1 MEIEDSDFRKKM
13 RKTVFTIAK
22 TAIKT
27 AIVCIIYVI
36 LSQVLA
42 PLSPL
47 IPGLQGMLQTFV
59 VVYVALMIVGN
70 LTSGTVFQHIFG
82 AARCGF
88 VMAYLIVS
96 LNSGI
101 FDYTFGSVS
110 LMVDLRVFLIIV
122 MMLETLGL
130 AKSVILAIDFVSQKA
145 ELIRIQ

>member
-1 MEIEDSDFRKKM
+1 MGIEDSSFRKKM
-13 RKTVFTIAK
+13 RKTVFTVAK
-22 TAIKT
+22 TVIKT
-27 AIVCIIYVI
+27 AIVCILYVI

-47 IPGLQGMLQTFV
+47 VPGLQQMLQTFIM
-59 VVYVALMIVGN
+59 VYVALMIISN

-101 FDYTFGSVS
+101 FDYTFGNVS
-110 LMVDLRVFLIIV
+110 LMVDLRMFLVIV
-122 MMLETLGL
+122 MMLEILGL

>member
-1 MEIEDSDFRKKM
+1 MGIEDSSYRKKM

-27 AIVCIIYVI
+27 AIVCILYVI

-47 IPGLQGMLQTFV
+47 VPGLQGMLQTFV
-59 VVYVALMIVGN
+59 IVYVALMIVSN

-110 LMVDLRVFLIIV
+110 LMVDLRVFLVIM
-122 MMLETLGL
+122 MMLEILGL

>member
-1 MEIEDSDFRKKM
+1 MGIEDSSYRKKM

-22 TAIKT
+22 TVIKT
-27 AIVCIIYVI
+27 AIVCILYVI

-47 IPGLQGMLQTFV
+47 IPGLQQMLQTFII
-59 VVYVALMIVGN
+59 VYVALMIVSN

-110 LMVDLRVFLIIV
+110 LMVDLRVFLVIV
-122 MMLETLGL
+122 MMLEILGL
-130 AKSVILAIDFVSQKA
+130 AKSVILALDFMSQIA

>member
-1 MEIEDSDFRKKM
+1 MGIENSSFRKKM
-13 RKTVFTIAK
+13 RKAIFTIAK

-47 IPGLQGMLQTFV
+47 IPDLQGMLQTFII
-59 VVYVALMIVGN
+59 VYVALMIVSN

-101 FDYTFGSVS
+101 FDYTFESVS
-110 LMVDLRVFLIIV
+110 LMVDLRVFLVIV
-122 MMLETLGL
+122 MMLEILGL
-130 AKSVILAIDFVSQKA
+130 AKSVILAIDFMGQKA

>member
-1 MEIEDSDFRKKM
+1 MGIEDGSFRKKM
-13 RKTVFTIAK
+13 RKAVFTIAK

-27 AIVCIIYVI
+27 AIVCILYVI

-47 IPGLQGMLQTFV
+47 VPGLQGMLQTFV
-59 VVYVALMIVGN
+59 IVYVALMIVSN

-110 LMVDLRVFLIIV
+110 LMVDLRVFLVIM
-122 MMLETLGL
+122 MMLEILGL

>member
-1 MEIEDSDFRKKM
+1 MGIEDSSYRKKM
-13 RKTVFTIAK
+13 RKTVFTVAK
-22 TAIKT
+22 TVIKT
-27 AIVCIIYVI
+27 AIVCILYVI

-47 IPGLQGMLQTFV
+47 VPDLQQMLQTFII
-59 VVYVALMIVGN
+59 VYVALMIVSN

-110 LMVDLRVFLIIV
+110 LMVDLRMFLVIV
-122 MMLETLGL
+122 MMLEILGL

>member
-1 MEIEDSDFRKKM
+1 MGIEDGSFRKKM
-13 RKTVFTIAK
+13 RKAVFTIAK
-22 TAIKT
+22 TVIKT
-27 AIVCIIYVI
+27 AIVCILYVI

-47 IPGLQGMLQTFV
+47 IPGLQQMLQTFII
-59 VVYVALMIVGN
+59 VYVALMIVSN

-110 LMVDLRVFLIIV
+110 LMVDLRMFLVIV
-122 MMLETLGL
+122 MMLEILGL

>member
-1 MEIEDSDFRKKM
+1 MGIEDSSFRKKM

-22 TAIKT
+22 TVIKT
-27 AIVCIIYVI
+27 AIVCILYVI

-47 IPGLQGMLQTFV
+47 IPGLQGMLQTFII
-59 VVYVALMIVGN
+59 VYVALMIVSN
-70 LTSGTVFQHIFG
+70 LTSGTVLQHMFG

-101 FDYTFGSVS
+101 SDYTFGSVS
-110 LMVDLRVFLIIV
+110 LMVDLRMFLVIV
-122 MMLETLGL
+122 MMLEILGL

>member
-1 MEIEDSDFRKKM
+1 MEIEDSSFRKKM

-27 AIVCIIYVI
+27 AVVCIIYVI

-70 LTSGTVFQHIFG
+70 LTSGTVFQHVFS

-101 FDYTFGSVS
+101 FDYTFGTVS
-110 LMVDLRVFLIIV
+110 LMVDLRVFLVIV
-122 MMLETLGL
+122 MMLEILGL

>member
-1 MEIEDSDFRKKM
+1 MGIEDSSYRKKM

-22 TAIKT
+22 TVIKT
-27 AIVCIIYVI
+27 AIVCILYVI

-47 IPGLQGMLQTFV
+47 IPGLQQMLQTFII
-59 VVYVALMIVGN
+59 VYVALMIVSN

-110 LMVDLRVFLIIV
+110 LMVDLRMFLVIV
-122 MMLETLGL
+122 MMLEILGL
-130 AKSVILAIDFVSQKA
+130 AKSVILAIDFMSQKA

>member
-1 MEIEDSDFRKKM
+1 MGIEDSSHGKKM
-13 RKTVFTIAK
+13 RKTVFMIAK
-22 TAIKT
+22 TVIKT
-27 AIVCIIYVI
+27 ATVCILYVI

-47 IPGLQGMLQTFV
+47 VPGLQQMLQTFIII
-59 VVYVALMIVGN
+59 YVALMIVSN

-88 VMAYLIVS
+88 VMAYMIVS

-110 LMVDLRVFLIIV
+110 LMVDLRMFLVIV
-122 MMLETLGL
+122 MMLEILGL

>member
-1 MEIEDSDFRKKM
+1 MGIEDSSYRKKM

-22 TAIKT
+22 TVIKT
-27 AIVCIIYVI
+27 AIVCILYVI

-47 IPGLQGMLQTFV
+47 IPGLQQMLQTFII
-59 VVYVALMIVGN
+59 VYVALMIVSN

-110 LMVDLRVFLIIV
+110 LMVDLRVFLVIV
-122 MMLETLGL
+122 MMLEILGL
-130 AKSVILAIDFVSQKA
+130 AKSVILAIDFMSQKA

>member
-1 MEIEDSDFRKKM
+1 MGIEDSSHGKKM

-22 TAIKT
+22 TVIKT
-27 AIVCIIYVI
+27 AIVCILYVI

-47 IPGLQGMLQTFV
+47 VPGLQQMLQTFII
-59 VVYVALMIVGN
+59 VYVALMIVSN
-70 LTSGTVFQHIFG
+70 LTSGTVFQHMFG

-110 LMVDLRVFLIIV
+110 LMVDLRMFLVIV
-122 MMLETLGL
+122 MMLEILGL

>member
-1 MEIEDSDFRKKM
+1 MGIEDSSYRKKM

-22 TAIKT
+22 TVIKT
-27 AIVCIIYVI
+27 AIVCILYVI

-47 IPGLQGMLQTFV
+47 IPGLQGMLQTFII
-59 VVYVALMIVGN
+59 VYVALMIVSN
-70 LTSGTVFQHIFG
+70 LTSGTVFQHMFG

-110 LMVDLRVFLIIV
+110 LMVDLRMFLVIV
-122 MMLETLGL
+122 MMLEILGL

>member
-1 MEIEDSDFRKKM
+1 MGIEDDSFRKKM
-13 RKTVFTIAK
+13 RKSVFTIAK

-27 AIVCIIYVI
+27 AIVCILYVI

-47 IPGLQGMLQTFV
+47 LPGLQGMLQTFV
-59 VVYVALMIVGN
+59 IVYVALMIVGN
-70 LTSGTVFQHIFG
+70 LMSGTVFQHLFG
-82 AARCGF
+82 AARCIF

-101 FDYTFGSVS
+101 FDYTLGSVS
-110 LMVDLRVFLIIV
+110 LMVDLRVFLVIM
-122 MMLETLGL
+122 MMLEILGL

>member
-1 MEIEDSDFRKKM
+1 MGIEDSSYRKKM
-13 RKTVFTIAK
+13 RKVVFTIAK
-22 TAIKT
+22 TVIKT
-27 AIVCIIYVI
+27 AIVCIFYVI

-47 IPGLQGMLQTFV
+47 VPGLQQMLQTFIM
-59 VVYVALMIVGN
+59 VYVALMIVSN

-101 FDYTFGSVS
+101 FDYTFGTVS
-110 LMVDLRVFLIIV
+110 LMVDLRVFLVIV
-122 MMLETLGL
+122 MMLEILGL

>member
-1 MEIEDSDFRKKM
+1 MGIEDSSFRKKM

-22 TAIKT
+22 AVIKT
-27 AIVCIIYVI
+27 AIVCILYVI

-47 IPGLQGMLQTFV
+47 VPGLQQMLQTFII
-59 VVYVALMIVGN
+59 VYVALMIVSN

-110 LMVDLRVFLIIV
+110 LMVDLRMFLVIV
-122 MMLETLGL
+122 MMLEILGL
-130 AKSVILAIDFVSQKA
+130 AKSVILAIDFMSQKA

>member
-1 MEIEDSDFRKKM
+1 MGIEDSSFRKKM

-27 AIVCIIYVI
+27 ATVCILYAI

-47 IPGLQGMLQTFV
+47 IPGLQGMLQTFII
-59 VVYVALMIVGN
+59 VYVALMIVSN

-110 LMVDLRVFLIIV
+110 LMVDLRMFLVIV
-122 MMLETLGL
+122 MMLEILGL
-130 AKSVILAIDFVSQKA
+130 AKSVILAIDFMSQKA

>member
-1 MEIEDSDFRKKM
+1 MGIENSSFRKKM
-13 RKTVFTIAK
+13 RKAIFTIAK

-47 IPGLQGMLQTFV
+47 IPGLQGMLQTFII
-59 VVYVALMIVGN
+59 VYVALMIVSN

-101 FDYTFGSVS
+101 FDYTFESVS
-110 LMVDLRVFLIIV
+110 LMVDLRVFLVIV
-122 MMLETLGL
+122 MMLEILGL

>member
-1 MEIEDSDFRKKM
+1 MGIEDSSYRKKM

-22 TAIKT
+22 TVIKT
-27 AIVCIIYVI
+27 AIVCILYVI

-47 IPGLQGMLQTFV
+47 VPGLQQMLV
-59 VVYVALMIVGN
+59 SN

-110 LMVDLRVFLIIV
+110 LMVDLRMFLVIV
-122 MMLETLGL
+122 MMLEILGL

>member
-1 MEIEDSDFRKKM
+1 MGIEDSSYRKKM

-22 TAIKT
+22 TVIKT
-27 AIVCIIYVI
+27 AIVCILYVI

-47 IPGLQGMLQTFV
+47 IPGLQQMLQTFII
-59 VVYVALMIVGN
+59 VYVALMIVSN

-110 LMVDLRVFLIIV
+110 LMVDLRMFLVIV
-122 MMLETLGL
+122 MMLEILGL

>member
-1 MEIEDSDFRKKM
+1 MGIEDSSFRKKM

-22 TAIKT
+22 TVIKT
-27 AIVCIIYVI
+27 AIVCILYVI

-47 IPGLQGMLQTFV
+47 IPGLQGMLQTFII
-59 VVYVALMIVGN
+59 VYVALMIVSN

-110 LMVDLRVFLIIV
+110 LMVDLRMFLVIV
-122 MMLETLGL
+122 MMLEILGL
-130 AKSVILAIDFVSQKA
+130 AKSVILAIDFMSQKA

>member
-1 MEIEDSDFRKKM
+1 MGIEDSSFRKKM

-27 AIVCIIYVI
+27 AIVCILYVI

-47 IPGLQGMLQTFV
+47 IPGLQQMLQTFII
-59 VVYVALMIVGN
+59 VYVALMIVSN
-70 LTSGTVFQHIFG
+70 LTSGTVFQHMFG

-96 LNSGI
+96 LKSGI

-110 LMVDLRVFLIIV
+110 LMVDLRMFLVIV
-122 MMLETLGL
+122 MMLEILGL

>member
-1 MEIEDSDFRKKM
+1 MGIEDNSYRKKM

-22 TAIKT
+22 TVIKT
-27 AIVCIIYVI
+27 AIVCTLYVI

-47 IPGLQGMLQTFV
+47 IPGLQQMLQTFII
-59 VVYVALMIVGN
+59 VYVALMIVSN

-110 LMVDLRVFLIIV
+110 LMVDLRMFLVIV
-122 MMLETLGL
+122 MMLEILGL

>member
-1 MEIEDSDFRKKM
+1 MGIEDSSLGKKM

-27 AIVCIIYVI
+27 AIVCILYVI

-47 IPGLQGMLQTFV
+47 VPGLQQMLQTFII
-59 VVYVALMIVGN
+59 VYVALMIVSN

-110 LMVDLRVFLIIV
+110 LIVDLRMFLVIV
-122 MMLETLGL
+122 MMLELLGL

>member
-1 MEIEDSDFRKKM
+1 MGIEDSSYRKKM

-22 TAIKT
+22 TVIKT
-27 AIVCIIYVI
+27 AIVCILYVI

-47 IPGLQGMLQTFV
+47 IPGLQQMLQTFII
-59 VVYVALMIVGN
+59 VYVALMIVSN

-110 LMVDLRVFLIIV
+110 LMVDLRMFLVIV
-122 MMLETLGL
+122 MMLEMLGL
-130 AKSVILAIDFVSQKA
+130 AKSVILAIDFMSQKA

>member
-1 MEIEDSDFRKKM
+1 M
-13 RKTVFTIAK
+13 RKAVFTIAK

-27 AIVCIIYVI
+27 AIVCILYVI

-47 IPGLQGMLQTFV
+47 VPGLQGMLQTFV
-59 VVYVALMIVGN
+59 IVYVALMIVSN

-110 LMVDLRVFLIIV
+110 LMVDLRVFLVIM
-122 MMLETLGL
+122 MMLEILGL

>member
-1 MEIEDSDFRKKM
+1 MGIEDSSFRKKM

-27 AIVCIIYVI
+27 AIVCILYVI

-47 IPGLQGMLQTFV
+47 IPGLQGMLQTFII
-59 VVYVALMIVGN
+59 VYVALMIVSN
-70 LTSGTVFQHIFG
+70 LTSGTVFQHMFG

-110 LMVDLRVFLIIV
+110 LMVDLRMFLVIV
-122 MMLETLGL
+122 MMLEILGL

>member
-1 MEIEDSDFRKKM
+1 MGIENSSFRKKM
-13 RKTVFTIAK
+13 RKAIFTIAK

-47 IPGLQGMLQTFV
+47 IPDLQGMLQTFII
-59 VVYVALMIVGN
+59 VYVALMIVSN

-101 FDYTFGSVS
+101 FDYTFESVS
-110 LMVDLRVFLIIV
+110 LMVDLRVFLVIV
-122 MMLETLGL
+122 MMLEILGL

-145 ELIRIQ
+145 DLIRIQ

>member
-1 MEIEDSDFRKKM
+1 MGIEDSSYRKKM

-22 TAIKT
+22 TVIKT
-27 AIVCIIYVI
+27 AIVCILYVI

-47 IPGLQGMLQTFV
+47 IPGLQQMLQTFII
-59 VVYVALMIVGN
+59 VYVALMIVSN

-110 LMVDLRVFLIIV
+110 LMVDLRMFLVIV
-122 MMLETLGL
+122 MMLEILGL
-130 AKSVILAIDFVSQKA
+130 AKSVILAIDFMSQKT

>member
-1 MEIEDSDFRKKM
+1 MGIEDSSYRKKM

-22 TAIKT
+22 TVIKT
-27 AIVCIIYVI
+27 AIVCMLYVI

-47 IPGLQGMLQTFV
+47 IPGLQQMLQTFII
-59 VVYVALMIVGN
+59 VYVALMIVSN

-110 LMVDLRVFLIIV
+110 LMVDLRMFLVIV
-122 MMLETLGL
+122 MMLEILGL